1 MLRRDLEGQER
12 YFALFGAAAFL
23 IAVFGLK
30 FTRTAVLV
38 ENAYSLK
45 AGAEQ
50 AVAFRMV
57 LAFRAPSPFNVLD
70 LGLFN
75 PSDEDIVCDYALRQY
90 SDGRLLGRGTI
101 VLVRNTNMANRSEVV
116 LPKLG
121 WGGGRMLRLEVST
134 RGNPF
139 YVLRSTAPY
148 AQAEFQTRIGP
159 NLVSGSFVF
168 SASRRERMSLFGFLS
183 GSAASGRSR
192 FVVTV
197 LLSVAALLLG
207 ALNVLAFRR
216 RAAGPAPFPF
226 PAAILLC
233 LAASLFLLAGASF
246 IVGNNVHSK
255 FYGAEDDAF
264 ITYRYA
270 ANLAQGRGF
279 VFNPGERV
287 LGTTTPLYTL
297 ILAFIGLFWSNLP
310 AASFLLNVGSI
321 LLSAWLVYLL
331 LAEKTSSS
339 MAVWGAAAFL
349 YFPFFYRVL
358 GMETNLVILLI
369 MAGFYAFA
377 RGRPA
382 LAFAASGLAV
392 LTRMECVLA
401 AAVLGLALLRRRDFR
416 ALIRG
421 AASFL
426 AVVLPWFVFSAAYF
440 GRLLPNTFYA
450 KTLGGHPEGFFS
462 QIPQAL
468 ADLFTL
474 KFGRVFFLSG
484 FGAYLRDNIQDYAAW
499 VVLFGLFF
507 LVGLFR
513 SFRHWLL
520 RAHFLWVVLY
530 VAAYA
535 VIRPPR
541 FIWYYVLPLA
551 AVPLF
556 MAAGIDRLGELA
568 RPKVGPRLSTGLTAC
583 LAAGL
588 CFFSL
593 KNNYDFFFS
602 RWLSK
607 GSAFL
612 ERYDAYR
619 DIAAYVRTNIPADK
633 SIAMEEIGI
642 VGYGIPN
649 RVWDLFMLIHL
660 PKPGSYTARLPD
672 IPERIPVLIE
682 GMDPDYVLL
691 NFYRYVSHP
700 SYRNYEIV
708 AEFPVLRFPA
718 HPFISYVLLRRRP

>member
-1 MLRRDLEGQER
+1 MPRRDLEGQGR
-12 YFALFGAAAFL
+12 PFAVFGAAAFL
-23 IAVFGLK
+23 AVVFGLK
-30 FTRTAVLV
+30 FTRTTVLY
-38 ENAYSLK
+38 ENPYSLK
-45 AGAEQ
+45 AGAQQ

-57 LAFRAPSPFNVLD
+57 LAFRAPRPFNVID
-70 LGLFN
+70 LGIFN
-75 PSDEDIVCDYALRQY
+75 PSDEDITCDYFLRQY
-90 SDGRLLGRGTI
+90 SDGRLLGRGEI
-101 VLVRNTNMANRSEVV
+101 VLPRNTNLAHRVEVV
-116 LPKLG
+116 LPKPS
-121 WGGGRMLRLEVST
+121 WGGGRMVRLELGT

-139 YVLRSTAPY
+139 YVLRSTAPF
-148 AQAEFQTRIGP
+148 AEQGDFQARIGP
-159 NLVSGSFVF
+159 SLVSGSLVF
-168 SASRRERMSLFGFLS
+168 GLSRRAKTSLFEFLS
-183 GSAASGRSR
+183 GPAAEGGTR
-192 FVVTV
+192 
-197 LLSVAALLLG
+197 LPAAALLALAALFLG
-207 ALNVLAFRR
+207 GLNVLAFRR
-216 RAAGPAPFPF
+216 GAAGGGPRLSPAVVLF
-226 PAAILLC
+226 C

-270 ANLAQGRGF
+270 ENIARGRGF

-297 ILAFIGLFWSNLP
+297 ILAFFGLFWSNLP
-310 AASFLLNVGSI
+310 AVSFALNIGSI
-321 LLSAWLVYLL
+321 LLSAWLVYLT

-339 MAVWGAAAFL
+339 MALWGAAAFL
-349 YFPFFYRVL
+349 HFPLFYRVL

-377 RGRPA
+377 RGRTA
-382 LAFAASGLAV
+382 LAFALAGLAV
-392 LTRMECVLA
+392 LTRMESVLA
-401 AAVLGLALLRRRDFR
+401 AAVLGLVLLRRRDFR
-416 ALIRG
+416 ALVRG

-426 AVVLPWFVFSAAYF
+426 AVSLPWFVFSAAYF

-450 KTLGGHPEGFFS
+450 KTLGGHPEGFLG
-462 QIPQAL
+462 QVPRAL
-468 ADLFTL
+468 ADLLTL
-474 KFGRVFFLSG
+474 KFGRVFFLGG

-499 VVLFGLFF
+499 VIIFGLFF
-507 LVGLFR
+507 LLGLFR

-520 RAHFLWVVLY
+520 RAQFLWAGLY

-556 MAAGIDRLGELA
+556 ISAGIDRLGELA
-568 RPKVGPRLSTGLTAC
+568 RPRVGPRLSGGLTAC
-583 LAAGL
+583 LAAAL
-588 CFFSL
+588 CLFSL
-593 KNNYDFFFS
+593 KNDFSFFFS
-602 RWLSK
+602 RWLSG

-619 DIAAYVRTNIPADK
+619 NIASYIRANVPPDK
-633 SIAMEEIGI
+633 SVAMEEIGI
-642 VGYGIPN
+642 VGYGIPHK
-649 RVWDLFMLIHL
+649 VWDLFMLIHS

-672 IPERIPVLIE
+672 IPERIPALIE

-700 SYRNYEIV
+700 SYRSYEV
-708 AEFPVLRFPA
+708 EAEFSVLRYPA
-718 HPFISYVLLRRRP
+718 HPAISYVLLKRR